1 MLKEIL
7 EGIAFKGISI
17 CAVKIGNVYAQA
29 MYGKKVNGS
38 DDEISIAYCGD
49 MMCDKPA
56 KKVEIDNKEDF
67 EEAFKMN
74 VLNFIPQDVSQKA
87 KSDKELLK
95 ALSKYGAE
103 DVSYK
108 LGNIA
113 DLGLK

>member
-7 EGIAFKGISI
+7 EGMFRGLSI
-17 CAVKIGNVYAQA
+17 CTVKIGNVYAQA
-29 MYGKKVNGS
+29 MYGKKLGGS

-56 KKVEIDNKEDF
+56 KKVEIENKEEF

-74 VLNFIPQDVSQKA
+74 VLNFIPQDISQKT
-87 KSDKELLK
+87 KSDNELLK
-95 ALSKYGAE
+95 ALSKYNAQ

-113 DLGLK
+113 DLKLK